1 MAERLS
7 DALIKSWLDYTFGG
21 TAYSGPGATI
31 KFALMRTLPGPN
43 GAGGVELS
51 GSGYARVSVT
61 NNSTNFPASTL
72 GSGIKT
78 NGAAIQFPAPT
89 ASWGTIAGIAMYDDA
104 GTTLLG
110 TFALSQTFETGQQPT
125 IPAGTLTIQL
135 TDAAA

>member
-1 MAERLS
+1 MAQRLS
-7 DALIKSWLDYTFGG
+7 DALIKSLLDYVFNA
-21 TAYSGPGATI
+21 TAYSGPGTTL
-31 KFALMRTLPGPN
+31 KFAAMRTLPGVN

-61 NNSTNFPASTL
+61 RNTTNFPASTL
-72 GSGIKT
+72 GSGIIT
-78 NGAAIQFPAPT
+78 NGTAIQFPVPT

-104 GTTLLG
+104 GTTFLG
-110 TFALSQTFETGQQPT
+110 AFALSQTIETGQQLT